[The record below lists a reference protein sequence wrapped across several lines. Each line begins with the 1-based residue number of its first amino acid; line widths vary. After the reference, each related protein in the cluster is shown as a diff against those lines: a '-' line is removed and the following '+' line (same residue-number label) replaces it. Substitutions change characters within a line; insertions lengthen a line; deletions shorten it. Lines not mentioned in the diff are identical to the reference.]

1 MSTNIILKE
10 AENDFFEVIGKNVTP
25 TTKARVQTAKIDGTS
40 IEYVFVPNML
50 YPKHRPKFVTNY
62 KQLIGEAVENIK
74 AGYGDFMMQ
83 FHGAIYVGEVL
94 CDTDAAKKLNE
105 QTMQEW
111 GDKKFKYC
119 IETTIPGIFGRY
131 FVTKSTSGKDALDL
145 VSDFPNGIITFNSY
159 DDAKKR
165 IASYEEKAKKIID
178 AARSVEG
185 SEAQYEAYNNKL
197 NELGENFS
205 GSVVRLILTSITDD
219 WVKMPDLSYPLGM
232 TRDLTISQI
241 PINLKK

>member
-1 MSTNIILKE
+1 MSKNIVLRE
-10 AENDFFEVIGKNVTP
+10 AENGFEVIGKDVSL
-25 TTKARVQTAKIDGTS
+25 TTKARVQNVTIDGQH

-50 YPKHRPKFVTNY
+50 YPEHRPKFVTNY

-83 FHGAIYVGEVL
+83 FHGAIYVGEVVGN
-94 CDTDAAKKLNE
+94 DAAAKKLNE

-111 GDKKFKYC
+111 ADKKFKYC
-119 IETTIPGIFGRY
+119 IETAVPGIFGRC
-131 FVTKSTSGKDALDL
+131 FVIKSTSGKDKLDH
-145 VSDFPNGIITFNSY
+145 VTDFPNGIITFNSY
-159 DDAKKR
+159 ADAKKR

-197 NELGENFS
+197 NELGENFF
-205 GSVVRLILTSITDD
+205 GSVVRLVLTSMDDD
-219 WVKMPDLSYPLGM
+219 WTKMPALSYPLGM
-232 TRDLTISQI
+232 TSDFTISQI

>member
-1 MSTNIILKE
+1 MSKNIVLRE
-10 AENDFFEVIGKNVTP
+10 AENGFEVIGKDIVP
-25 TTKARVQTAKIDGTS
+25 TTKARVQNVTIDGQH

-50 YPKHRPKFVTNY
+50 YPEHRPKFVTNY

-83 FHGAIYVGEVL
+83 FHGAIYVGEVVGN
-94 CDTDAAKKLNE
+94 DAMAKKLNE

-111 GDKKFKYC
+111 ADKKFKYC
-119 IETTIPGIFGRY
+119 IETTVPGIFGRC
-131 FVTKSTSGKDALDL
+131 FVIKSTSGKDKLDH
-145 VSDFPNGIITFNSY
+145 VTNFPNGIITFNSY
-159 DDAKKR
+159 ADAKKR

-197 NELGENFS
+197 NELGENFF
-205 GSVVRLILTSITDD
+205 GSVVRLVLTSMDDD
-219 WVKMPDLSYPLGM
+219 WTKMPALSYPLGM
-232 TRDLTISQI
+232 TSDFTISQI

>member
-1 MSTNIILKE
+1 MSKNIVLRE
-10 AENDFFEVIGKNVTP
+10 AENGFEVIGKDVSL
-25 TTKARVQTAKIDGTS
+25 TTKARVQSATIDGQH

-50 YPKHRPKFVTNY
+50 YPEHRPKFVTNY

-83 FHGAIYVGEVL
+83 FHGAIYVGEVVGN
-94 CDTDAAKKLNE
+94 DAAAKKLNE

-111 GDKKFKYC
+111 ADKKFKYC
-119 IETTIPGIFGRY
+119 IETAVPGIFGRC
-131 FVTKSTSGKDALDL
+131 FVIKSTSGKDKLDH
-145 VSDFPNGIITFNSY
+145 VTDFPNGIITFNSY
-159 DDAKKR
+159 ADAKKR

-197 NELGENFS
+197 NELGENFF
-205 GSVVRLILTSITDD
+205 GSVVRLVLTSIDDD
-219 WVKMPDLSYPLGM
+219 WTKMPALSYPLGM
-232 TRDLTISQI
+232 TSDFTISQI

>member
-1 MSTNIILKE
+1 MSKNIVLKE
-10 AENDFFEVIGKNVTP
+10 TENGFEVIGKDVTP
-25 TTKARVQTAKIDGTS
+25 TTICRPQTAKIDGS
-40 IEYVFVPNML
+40 SVEYVFVPNML
-50 YPKHRPKFVTNY
+50 YPEHRPKFVTNY

-83 FHGAIYVGEVL
+83 LHGAIYVGEVL
-94 CDTDAAKKLNE
+94 CDTYAAKKLNE

-119 IETTIPGIFGRY
+119 IETSVPGIFGRC
-131 FVTKSTSGKDALDL
+131 FVIKSTSGKDKLDH
-145 VSDFPNGIITFNSY
+145 VTDFPNGIITFNSY
-159 DDAKKR
+159 ADAKKR
-165 IASYEEKAKKIID
+165 IAIYEEKAKKIID

-205 GSVVRLILTSITDD
+205 GSVVRLVLTSITDD

-232 TRDLTISQI
+232 TRDLTVSQI

>member
-1 MSTNIILKE
+1 
-10 AENDFFEVIGKNVTP
+10 
-25 TTKARVQTAKIDGTS
+25 
-40 IEYVFVPNML
+40 ML
-50 YPKHRPKFVTNY
+50 YPEHRPKFATNY

-83 FHGAIYVGEVL
+83 FHGAIYVCEVVGN
-94 CDTDAAKKLNE
+94 DAAAKKLNE
-105 QTMQEW
+105 QTMKEW
-111 GDKKFKYC
+111 ADKKFKYC
-119 IETTIPGIFGRY
+119 IETARLGIFGRY
-131 FVTKSTSGKDALDL
+131 FVIKSASGEDALDL
-145 VSDFPNGIITFNSY
+145 VVEDFPNGIVTFNSY
-159 DDAKKR
+159 ADAKKR

-205 GSVVRLILTSITDD
+205 GSVVRLILTTIADD
-219 WVKMPDLSYPLGM
+219 WDKMPELSYPLGM
-232 TRDLTISQI
+232 TSDLTISQI

>member
-1 MSTNIILKE
+1 MSKNIILKE
-10 AENDFFEVIGKNVTP
+10 AENGFEVIGKDVVP
-25 TTKARVQTAKIDGTS
+25 TTKARVQNITIDGQH

-50 YPKHRPKFVTNY
+50 YPEHRPKFVTNY

-83 FHGAIYVGEVL
+83 FHGAIYVGEVVGNGA
-94 CDTDAAKKLNE
+94 AAKKLNE

-111 GDKKFKYC
+111 ADKKFKYC
-119 IETTIPGIFGRY
+119 IETSVPGIFGRC
-131 FVTKSTSGKDALDL
+131 FVIKSTSGKDKLDH
-145 VSDFPNGIITFNSY
+145 VTDFPNGIITFNSY
-159 DDAKKR
+159 ADAKKR

-197 NELGENFS
+197 NELGENFF
-205 GSVVRLILTSITDD
+205 GSVVRLVLTSIDDD
-219 WVKMPDLSYPLGM
+219 WTKMPVLSYPLGM
-232 TRDLTISQI
+232 TSDLTVSQI

>member
-1 MSTNIILKE
+1 MSKNIVLRE
-10 AENDFFEVIGKNVTP
+10 AENGFEVIGKDVSL
-25 TTKARVQTAKIDGTS
+25 TTKAKVQSATIDGQH

-50 YPKHRPKFVTNY
+50 YPEHRPKFVTNY

-83 FHGAIYVGEVL
+83 FHGAIYVGEVVGN
-94 CDTDAAKKLNE
+94 DAAAKKLNE

-111 GDKKFKYC
+111 ADKKFKYC
-119 IETTIPGIFGRY
+119 IETAVPGIFGRC
-131 FVTKSTSGKDALDL
+131 FVIKSTSGKDKLDH
-145 VSDFPNGIITFNSY
+145 VTDFPNGIITFNSY
-159 DDAKKR
+159 ADAKKR

-197 NELGENFS
+197 NELGENFF
-205 GSVVRLILTSITDD
+205 GSVVRLVLTSMDDD
-219 WVKMPDLSYPLGM
+219 WTKMPALSYPLGM
-232 TRDLTISQI
+232 TSDFTISQI

>member
-1 MSTNIILKE
+1 MSKNIVLRE
-10 AENDFFEVIGKNVTP
+10 AENGFEVIGKDVSL
-25 TTKARVQTAKIDGTS
+25 TTKARVQSATIDGQH

-50 YPKHRPKFVTNY
+50 YPEHRPKFVTNY

-83 FHGAIYVGEVL
+83 FHGVIYVGEVVGN
-94 CDTDAAKKLNE
+94 DAAAKKLNE

-111 GDKKFKYC
+111 ADKKFKYC
-119 IETTIPGIFGRY
+119 IETAVPGIFGRC
-131 FVTKSTSGKDALDL
+131 FVIKSTSGKDKLDH
-145 VSDFPNGIITFNSY
+145 VTDFPNGIITFNSY
-159 DDAKKR
+159 ADAKKR

-197 NELGENFS
+197 NELGENFF
-205 GSVVRLILTSITDD
+205 GSVVRLVLTSMDDD
-219 WVKMPDLSYPLGM
+219 WTKMPALSYPLGM
-232 TRDLTISQI
+232 TSDFTISQI

>member
-1 MSTNIILKE
+1 MSKNIVLRE
-10 AENDFFEVIGKNVTP
+10 AENGFEVIGKDVSL
-25 TTKARVQTAKIDGTS
+25 TTKARVQNVTIDGQH

-50 YPKHRPKFVTNY
+50 YPEHRPKFVTNY

-83 FHGAIYVGEVL
+83 FHGAIYVGEVVGN
-94 CDTDAAKKLNE
+94 DAAAKKLNE

-111 GDKKFKYC
+111 ADKKFKYC
-119 IETTIPGIFGRY
+119 IETAVPGIFGRC
-131 FVTKSTSGKDALDL
+131 FVIKSTSGKDKLGHAT
-145 VSDFPNGIITFNSY
+145 DFPNGIITFNSY
-159 DDAKKR
+159 ADAKKR

-197 NELGENFS
+197 NELGENFF
-205 GSVVRLILTSITDD
+205 GSVVRLVLTSMDDD
-219 WVKMPDLSYPLGM
+219 WTKMPALSYPLGM
-232 TRDLTISQI
+232 TRDFTISQI

>member
-1 MSTNIILKE
+1 MSAT
-10 AENDFFEVIGKNVTP
+10 
-25 TTKARVQTAKIDGTS
+25 IDGQH

-50 YPKHRPKFVTNY
+50 YPEHRPKFVTNY

-83 FHGAIYVGEVL
+83 FHGAIYVGEVV
-94 CDTDAAKKLNE
+94 CNDAMAKKLNE

-111 GDKKFKYC
+111 ADKKFKYC
-119 IETTIPGIFGRY
+119 IESARPGIFGRY
-131 FVTKSTSGKDALDL
+131 FVIKSSSGKDALDI
-145 VSDFPNGIITFNSY
+145 VTDFPNGIITFNSY
-159 DDAKKR
+159 ADAKKR
-165 IASYEEKAKKIID
+165 IESYEEKAKKIID

-205 GSVVRLILTSITDD
+205 GSVVRLVLTSIDDD
-219 WVKMPDLSYPLGM
+219 WIKMPALSYPLGM
-232 TRDLTISQI
+232 TSDFTISQI

>member
-1 MSTNIILKE
+1 MSKNIVLRE
-10 AENDFFEVIGKNVTP
+10 AENGFEVIGKDVSL
-25 TTKARVQTAKIDGTS
+25 TTKARVQNVTIDGQH

-50 YPKHRPKFVTNY
+50 YPEHRPKFVTNY

-83 FHGAIYVGEVL
+83 FHGAIYVGEVIGN
-94 CDTDAAKKLNE
+94 DAAAKKLNE

-111 GDKKFKYC
+111 ADKKFKYC
-119 IETTIPGIFGRY
+119 IETAVPGIFGRC
-131 FVTKSTSGKDALDL
+131 FVTKSTSGKDKLDH
-145 VSDFPNGIITFNSY
+145 VTDFPNGIITFNSY
-159 DDAKKR
+159 ADAKKR

-197 NELGENFS
+197 NELGENFF
-205 GSVVRLILTSITDD
+205 GSVVRLVLTSMDDD
-219 WVKMPDLSYPLGM
+219 WTKMPALSYPLGM
-232 TRDLTISQI
+232 TSDFTISQI

>member
-1 MSTNIILKE
+1 MSKNIILRE
-10 AENDFFEVIGKNVTP
+10 AENGFEVIGKDVIP
-25 TTKARVQTAKIDGTS
+25 TTKARIMSATIDGQH

-50 YPKHRPKFVTNY
+50 YPEHRPKFVTNY

-83 FHGAIYVGEVL
+83 FHGAIYVGEVVGN
-94 CDTDAAKKLNE
+94 DAAAKKLNE

-111 GDKKFKYC
+111 ADKKFKYC
-119 IETTIPGIFGRY
+119 IETAVPGIFGRC
-131 FVTKSTSGKDALDL
+131 FVIKSTSGKDKLDH
-145 VSDFPNGIITFNSY
+145 VTDFPNGIITFNSY
-159 DDAKKR
+159 ADAKKR

-197 NELGENFS
+197 NELGENFF
-205 GSVVRLILTSITDD
+205 GSVVRLVLTSMDDD
-219 WVKMPDLSYPLGM
+219 WTKMPALSYPSGM
-232 TRDLTISQI
+232 TSDFTISQI

>member
-1 MSTNIILKE
+1 MSRNIVLKE
-10 AENDFFEVIGKNVTP
+10 AENGFEVIGKDVVP
-25 TTKARVQTAKIDGTS
+25 TTKARVQNVTIDGQH

-50 YPKHRPKFVTNY
+50 YPEHRPKFVTNY

-83 FHGAIYVGEVL
+83 FHGAIYVGEVVGN
-94 CDTDAAKKLNE
+94 DAAAKKLNE

-119 IETTIPGIFGRY
+119 IETAVPGIFGRC
-131 FVTKSTSGKDALDL
+131 FVIKSTSGKDKLDH
-145 VSDFPNGIITFNSY
+145 VTDFPNGIITFNSY
-159 DDAKKR
+159 ADAKKR

-197 NELGENFS
+197 NELGENFF
-205 GSVVRLILTSITDD
+205 GSVVRLVLTSMDDD
-219 WVKMPDLSYPLGM
+219 WTKMPALSYPLGM
-232 TRDLTISQI
+232 TSDFTISQI

>member
-1 MSTNIILKE
+1 MSKNIVLKE
-10 AENDFFEVIGKNVTP
+10 AENGFEVVGKGVVP
-25 TTKARVQTAKIDGTS
+25 TTKARIQNVTIDGQH

-50 YPKHRPKFVTNY
+50 YPEHRPKFVTNY

-83 FHGAIYVGEVL
+83 FHGAIYVGEVVGN
-94 CDTDAAKKLNE
+94 DAAAKKLNE

-111 GDKKFKYC
+111 ADKKFKYC
-119 IETTIPGIFGRY
+119 IETAVPGIFGRC
-131 FVTKSTSGKDALDL
+131 FVIKSTSGKDKLDH
-145 VSDFPNGIITFNSY
+145 VTDFPNGIITFNSY
-159 DDAKKR
+159 ADAKKR

-197 NELGENFS
+197 NELGENFF
-205 GSVVRLILTSITDD
+205 GSVVRLVLTSMDDD
-219 WVKMPDLSYPLGM
+219 WTKMPALSYPLGM
-232 TRDLTISQI
+232 TSDFTISQI

>member
-1 MSTNIILKE
+1 MSKNIVLKE
-10 AENDFFEVIGKNVTP
+10 AENGFEVIGKDVVP
-25 TTKARVQTAKIDGTS
+25 TTKARVQNVTIDGQH

-50 YPKHRPKFVTNY
+50 YPEHRPKFVTNY

-83 FHGAIYVGEVL
+83 FHGAIYVGEVVGN
-94 CDTDAAKKLNE
+94 DAMAKKLNE

-111 GDKKFKYC
+111 ADKKFKYC
-119 IETTIPGIFGRY
+119 IETTVPGIFGRC
-131 FVTKSTSGKDALDL
+131 FVIKSTSGKDKLDH
-145 VSDFPNGIITFNSY
+145 VTDFPNGIITFNSY
-159 DDAKKR
+159 ADAKKR

-197 NELGENFS
+197 NELGENFF
-205 GSVVRLILTSITDD
+205 GSVVRLVLTSMDDD
-219 WVKMPDLSYPLGM
+219 WTKMPALSYPLGM
-232 TRDLTISQI
+232 TSDFTISQI

>member
-1 MSTNIILKE
+1 MSKNIVLKE
-10 AENDFFEVIGKNVTP
+10 AENGFEVIGKDVVP
-25 TTKARVQTAKIDGTS
+25 TTKARVQSATIDGQH

-50 YPKHRPKFVTNY
+50 YPEHRPKFVTNY

-83 FHGAIYVGEVL
+83 FHGAIYVGEVVGN
-94 CDTDAAKKLNE
+94 DAAAKKLNE

-111 GDKKFKYC
+111 ADKKFKYC
-119 IETTIPGIFGRY
+119 IETTVPGIFGRC
-131 FVTKSTSGKDALDL
+131 FVIKSTSGKDNLDH
-145 VSDFPNGIITFNSY
+145 VTDFPNGIITFNSY
-159 DDAKKR
+159 ADAKKR

-197 NELGENFS
+197 NELGENFF
-205 GSVVRLILTSITDD
+205 GSVVRLVLTSMDDD
-219 WVKMPDLSYPLGM
+219 WTKMPALSYPLGM
-232 TRDLTISQI
+232 TSDFTISQI

>member
-1 MSTNIILKE
+1 MSKNIVLKE
-10 AENDFFEVIGKNVTP
+10 AENGFEVIGKDVVP
-25 TTKARVQTAKIDGTS
+25 TTKARVQNVTIDGQH

-50 YPKHRPKFVTNY
+50 YPEHRPKFVTNY

-83 FHGAIYVGEVL
+83 FHGAIYVGEVVGN
-94 CDTDAAKKLNE
+94 DAMAKKLNE

-111 GDKKFKYC
+111 ADKKFKYC
-119 IETTIPGIFGRY
+119 IETAVPGIFGRC
-131 FVTKSTSGKDALDL
+131 FVIKSTNGKDKLDH
-145 VSDFPNGIITFNSY
+145 VTDFPNGIITFNSY
-159 DDAKKR
+159 ADAKKR

-197 NELGENFS
+197 NELGENFF
-205 GSVVRLILTSITDD
+205 GSVVRLVLTSMDDD
-219 WVKMPDLSYPLGM
+219 WTKMPALSYPLGM
-232 TRDLTISQI
+232 TSNFTISQI

>member
-1 MSTNIILKE
+1 MSKNIVLRE
-10 AENDFFEVIGKNVTP
+10 AENGFEVIGKDVSL
-25 TTKARVQTAKIDGTS
+25 TTKARVQSATIDGQH

-50 YPKHRPKFVTNY
+50 YPEHRPKFVTNY

-83 FHGAIYVGEVL
+83 FHGAIYVGEVIGN
-94 CDTDAAKKLNE
+94 DAAAKKLNE

-111 GDKKFKYC
+111 ADKKFKYC
-119 IETTIPGIFGRY
+119 IETTVPGIFGRC
-131 FVTKSTSGKDALDL
+131 FVIKSTSGKDKLDH
-145 VSDFPNGIITFNSY
+145 VTDFPNGIITFNSY
-159 DDAKKR
+159 ADAKKR

-197 NELGENFS
+197 NELGENFF
-205 GSVVRLILTSITDD
+205 GSVVRLVLTSMDDD
-219 WVKMPDLSYPLGM
+219 WTKMPALSYPLGM
-232 TRDLTISQI
+232 TSDFTISQI

>member
-1 MSTNIILKE
+1 MSKNIVLRE
-10 AENDFFEVIGKNVTP
+10 AENGFEVIGKDVSL
-25 TTKARVQTAKIDGTS
+25 TTKARVQSATIDGQH

-50 YPKHRPKFVTNY
+50 YPEHRPKFVTNY

-83 FHGAIYVGEVL
+83 FHGAIYVGEVIGN
-94 CDTDAAKKLNE
+94 DAAAKKLNE

-111 GDKKFKYC
+111 ADKKFKYC
-119 IETTIPGIFGRY
+119 IETTVPGIFGRC
-131 FVTKSTSGKDALDL
+131 FVIKSTSGKDKLDH
-145 VSDFPNGIITFNSY
+145 VTDFPNGIITCNSY
-159 DDAKKR
+159 ADAKKR

-197 NELGENFS
+197 NELGENFF
-205 GSVVRLILTSITDD
+205 GSVVRLVLTSMDDD
-219 WVKMPDLSYPLGM
+219 WTKMPALSYPLGM
-232 TRDLTISQI
+232 TSIFTVSQI

>member
-1 MSTNIILKE
+1 MSKNIVLRE
-10 AENDFFEVIGKNVTP
+10 AENGFEVIGKDVVP
-25 TTKARVQTAKIDGTS
+25 TTKARVQNVTIDGQH

-50 YPKHRPKFVTNY
+50 YPEHRPKFVTNY

-83 FHGAIYVGEVL
+83 FHGAIYVGEVVGN
-94 CDTDAAKKLNE
+94 DAAAKKLNE

-111 GDKKFKYC
+111 ADKKFKYC
-119 IETTIPGIFGRY
+119 IETAVPGIFGRC
-131 FVTKSTSGKDALDL
+131 FVIKSTSGKDKLDH
-145 VSDFPNGIITFNSY
+145 VTDFPNGIITFNSY
-159 DDAKKR
+159 ADAKKR

-197 NELGENFS
+197 NELGENFF
-205 GSVVRLILTSITDD
+205 GSVVRLVLTSMDDD
-219 WVKMPDLSYPLGM
+219 WTKMPALSYPLGM
-232 TRDLTISQI
+232 TRDLTVSQI

>member
-1 MSTNIILKE
+1 MSKNIILKE
-10 AENDFFEVIGKNVTP
+10 AENGFEVIGKDVVP
-25 TTKARVQTAKIDGTS
+25 TTKARIQNVTIDGQH

-50 YPKHRPKFVTNY
+50 YPEHRPKFVTNY

-83 FHGAIYVGEVL
+83 FHGAIYVGEVVGN
-94 CDTDAAKKLNE
+94 DAAAKKLNE
-105 QTMQEW
+105 QTMKEW
-111 GDKKFKYC
+111 ADKKFKYC
-119 IETTIPGIFGRY
+119 IESTIPGIFGRY
-131 FVTKSTSGKDALDL
+131 FVIKSASGKDALDL
-145 VSDFPNGIITFNSY
+145 VENFPNGIITFNSY
-159 DDAKKR
+159 TDAKKR

-205 GSVVRLILTSITDD
+205 GSVVRLILTAITDD

-232 TRDLTISQI
+232 TRDLTVSQI

>member
-1 MSTNIILKE
+1 MSKNIVLRE
-10 AENDFFEVIGKNVTP
+10 AENGFEVIGKDVSL
-25 TTKARVQTAKIDGTS
+25 TTKARVQNVTIDGQH

-50 YPKHRPKFVTNY
+50 YPEHRPKFVTNY

-83 FHGAIYVGEVL
+83 FHGAIYVGEVVGN
-94 CDTDAAKKLNE
+94 DAAAKKLNE

-111 GDKKFKYC
+111 ADKKFKYC
-119 IETTIPGIFGRY
+119 IETAVPGIFGRC
-131 FVTKSTSGKDALDL
+131 FVIKSTSGKDKLDH
-145 VSDFPNGIITFNSY
+145 VTDFPNGIITFNSY
-159 DDAKKR
+159 ADAKKR

-197 NELGENFS
+197 NELGENFF
-205 GSVVRLILTSITDD
+205 GSVVRLVLTSMDDD
-219 WVKMPDLSYPLGM
+219 WTKMPALSYPLGM
-232 TRDLTISQI
+232 TSDLTVSQI